1 MFHIIPTLD
10 NRLKNRPNVQ
20 MDLNARYPALSD
32 LRTRARKRLPHFVWE
47 FLDSGTGLDAA
58 KARNRAAYDAVE
70 MTPAILKGEL
80 EYNTNTTFLRHE
92 YALPVGIAPVGM
104 SGLIWPDAERILA
117 RIAAKL
123 DIPYTLSTVASQ
135 TPEALSCCIDE
146 KAWFQLYPPRDPD
159 ILKDML
165 RRAKSAGFSA
175 LVMTVDIP
183 VASRRER
190 QQRSG
195 LTTPP
200 QLTPHLM
207 AQIARCP
214 AWALGMARQGMPR
227 MRMIDDYLPDVS
239 GQPSNQHA
247 GYMMRTAP
255 DWDYLRAVRDL
266 WNGPLII
273 KGVMRAEDA
282 IQLETEGI
290 DAIWISNHGGR
301 QFDAAPAPLTVL
313 PDIRKAT
320 TLPIILDSGIESGL
334 DMLRAIAL
342 GADFVMMGRGW
353 HFALAALGSK
363 GPAHLAE
370 ILRED
375 LIANMGQLGIRSPC
389 EIRNQVSLP

>member
-1 MFHIIPTLD
+1 
-10 NRLKNRPNVQ
+10 

-32 LRTRARKRLPHFVWE
+32 LRARARKRLPHFVWE

-58 KARNRAAYDAVE
+58 KARNRASFDAIE
-70 MTPAILKGEL
+70 LTPAILRGEL
-80 EYNTNTTFLRHE
+80 KYSTGTSFLGHD

-117 RIAAKL
+117 RAATQAN
-123 DIPYTLSTVASQ
+123 IPYTLSTVASQ
-135 TPEALSCCIDE
+135 TPEDVSDVIDD
-146 KAWFQLYPPRDPD
+146 KAWFQLYPPRDQD
-159 ILKDML
+159 VLKDML
-165 RRAKSAGFSA
+165 LRAESAGFSA

-200 QLTPHLM
+200 RLTPRLLT
-207 AQIARCP
+207 QIARCP
-214 AWALGMARQGMPR
+214 TWALGMARQGMPR

-255 DWDYLRAVRDL
+255 DWDYLRTVRDL
-266 WNGPLII
+266 WGGHLII
-273 KGVMRAEDA
+273 KGVLRAEDA
-282 IQLETEGI
+282 KPFEAEGV

-301 QFDAAPAPLTVL
+301 QFDAAPAPINVL
-313 PDIRKAT
+313 PKIRTAT
-320 TLPIILDSGIESGL
+320 KLPLILDGGIESGL
-334 DMLRAIAL
+334 DVLRALTL
-342 GADFVMMGRGW
+342 GADFVMLGRGW
-353 HFALAALGSK
+353 HYALAALGPK
-363 GPAHLAE
+363 GPAHLAH

-375 LIANMGQLGIRSPC
+375 LLANMGQLGIRTPF
-389 EIRNQVSLP
+389 EARNR